1 MKTAIIKNKQV
12 FIIIIPVITTLTV
25 TIAIIIILII
35 IAIIRSLKFYKQEK
49 KKSNGV
55 PLKKGERK
63 STTGSVSEGQTT
75 A

>member
-12 FIIIIPVITTLTV
+12 FIIIPVITTLTV

-49 KKSNGV
+49 ANGV
-55 PLKKGERK
+55 PLKEGERK
-63 STTGSVSEGQTT
+63 STTGSVSEAQTT